1 MSSLMRWWKK
11 DQALHTY
18 VYAQVLLS
26 LPFSVFGTYVA
37 YQIQTV
43 GFVIGNDGQGG
54 PCVDFCIVEWAGSQM
69 DVNSVLLYMNAFGI
83 GLGGF
88 VTLILSAYSDY
99 WSRKHLLVTTLFIIY
114 GVISIPVNWLQGYSN
129 YNFQTLT
136 ALNIIFTISTNILV
150 ALLNIYI
157 PYCMRRAAAES
168 SGSEATA
175 REMPLTTHDAKA
187 AGSRTYGFKMVVKG
201 AIANSLGALMMYIIT
216 IIIQETTTN
225 IVAPGLVV
233 TTAVGF
239 LTIAG
244 SSVVYLGLPKIP
256 SKDASQLKQSVLGPM
271 KEFLAPFKDL
281 LQRRSMAILLISY
294 TVYNDTAFAIASVM
308 SQLYILEL
316 RPGTLEISLYALAA
330 TVSGAIGALGFFW
343 IRPLLPFRLEY
354 WLLVCYAIMVLIP
367 AWGIIGFAGVNF
379 GFKSRWEFYVS
390 QFFLYVSGTVITS
403 CFRVLFSEMV
413 PAKNEVR
420 WFGLQWVLSCATLW
434 VNYVASA
441 PLQNATHQLRFPLVL
456 SIIFMVFAFVIEI
469 ARVFMPYFQND
480 QKKWAAFDKA
490 NLEAE
495 EQDGTNISVN
505 SNGARHS
512 PEKVE
517 QVDGRVDLKA

>member
-1 MSSLMRWWKK
+1 MRWWKR
-11 DQALHTY
+11 DQALHTF
-18 VYAQVLLS
+18 VYAQLLLS

-54 PCVDFCIVEWAGSQM
+54 PCVDFCIVEWAGTQM

-99 WSRKHLLVTTLFIIY
+99 WSKKHLLVTALFVIY
-114 GVISIPVNWLQGYSN
+114 GVISIPVNWLQGYTD
-129 YNFQTLT
+129 YNFKTLT

-157 PYCMRRAAAES
+157 PYCMQRAAPES
-168 SGSEATA
+168 SGWE
-175 REMPLTTHDAKA
+175 RETPLTTHDEKA
-187 AGSRTYGFKMVVKG
+187 AGKRTYGFKMVIKG

-239 LTIAG
+239 LTIAA
-244 SSVVYLGLPKIP
+244 SSIVYLGLPKIP
-256 SKDASQLKQSVLGPM
+256 SKNVSQLKQGVLGPM

-281 LQRRSMAILLISY
+281 LQRRSMAVLLISY
-294 TVYNDTAFAIASVM
+294 TIYNDTAFAIASVM
-308 SQLYILEL
+308 SQLYVLEL

-330 TVSGAIGALGFFW
+330 TVSGAIASIGFFW

-354 WLLVCYAIMVLIP
+354 WLLVCYFIMILIP
-367 AWGIIGFAGVNF
+367 VWGILGFAGVNF

-390 QFFLYVSGTVITS
+390 QFFLYASGTIITS

-413 PAKNEVR
+413 PPKNEVR

-456 SIIFMVFAFVIEI
+456 SLIFVVFAFVIEL
-469 ARVFMPYFQND
+469 ARVFMSYFQND
-480 QKKWAAFDKA
+480 QKKWAALDKA
-490 NLEAE
+490 NLQAE
-495 EQDGTNISVN
+495 KQDGTEISI
-505 SNGARHS
+505 NGESTRYS
-512 PEKVE
+512 PKGVE
-517 QVDGRVDLKA
+517 RVDGEVGLKVR